1 MVQLL
6 RRNCQFHEFKDED
19 ANEHLDKYLS
29 VTQFIK
35 QNGISQDIINLNLF
49 LFSLTH
55 EAESWFYT
63 LKTHSIHTWE
73 EMVSKFLSKYYP
85 YSRALQLRRDI
96 LNFRQLTSELVFQAW
111 ERFKSCLRKC
121 SDHRILLLDQIQ
133 TFYYGITMI
142 DRDKIMVAAGGNI
155 TRKTPQEAYDL
166 IENMTQHHFQSESD
180 EDEHSEVL
188 QVQKSINP
196 LSGSP
201 TPFPDPV
208 VESLSPSFNP
218 CGDSDLLLE
227 ETDAFLSLDDSIPPG
242 IDNDIYDSEGDILF
256 LEGLLN
262 DEILSDL
269 PPLELNNDPEGDIL
283 FLENLLKDE
292 PLEAN
297 KSGINP
303 LIREPTDTFLMG
315 DTKTKFN
322 PHEDIDD
329 LVPIPR
335 VSEKP
340 LDSLDCISKTFEMT
354 ITDPLFDFD
363 FKFTLNSDNPI
374 FGIHNEESDEIR
386 MKELSQ
392 QQFTRVRYGFLNR
405 LFSWFAVVVV
415 SAGYR
420 TVCLLALIVVRLS
433 GCHDGSGNGLTK
445 TFMITHLRDR
455 HCKGDAQVIT
465 KQTLATNLAVF
476 DEAEVTFKR
485 MGLWLCGVC
494 FKTHT
499 LRSKCRHSNFDFI
512 PPPDCGDG
520 IVRFVLYDFTK
531 PSAPSSSDPL
541 DHVDGLGQDMYGGF
555 TLTLLD
561 RLLSKGLRNVKSIPP
576 KSRLGFSR
584 VLKGALD
591 KCKSAT
597 KRQRQEECIASGIRS
612 WGMPGG
618 CLQLLRETLAEP
630 ALSLS
635 DTLEED
641 LESNERNIK
650 KCKRK
655 ICDGHYTAAIRVL
668 SSSGIAPYTDATLD
682 DLKAKH
688 PFKPAPSLPHIPT
701 DHHQL
706 LAPSGLVLDMIK
718 SFPRGTSCGRD
729 GLRAQ
734 HLMDCL
740 SGAAVA
746 ISDELIASITQVV
759 NLFLDGKCPKM
770 LGEYIAS
777 APLTPLVKPGGGIR
791 PIAVGTVWRRLVS
804 KVCATMIGHS
814 LDTYLNDLQF
824 GVGVSGG
831 GEAILHAVNRLIED
845 RSDDIGLSMLLVDFK
860 NAFNLVD
867 REAMLQEV
875 RIRCPAI
882 SRWVEFCYSKPA
894 RLYYGEHTLWSHQ
907 GVQQGDPLGPLLFA
921 LVLHLDDGTIV
932 GDTLVVGKV
941 LELIM
946 EDGPRRGLH
955 LNVDKTEVFWP
966 REDPRSRLVG
976 VFPPSIARPLH
987 GVKLLGGPVSV
998 DFDFNSGLV
1007 LKRVSKSIELMDV
1020 IAKLN
1025 DPQCELLLLRAC
1037 AGISKLYFAMRTCSP
1052 QVFGRAQH
1060 SFDTALRSSLE
1071 RIVTGF
1077 GPGFGDWQW
1086 RLATLPFSYGGLG
1099 VYSAGDVLN
1108 YAFLASRLQSASLQ
1122 TKLLRHSDIV
1132 SSGLAFDN
1140 ALNAFNVKMEIDL
1153 LSNPSE
1159 IAAPK
1164 LMKKLADIYFTSVTQ
1179 IAESIFSLSTRQ
1191 MALWRSQMEDHTSD
1205 WLRAVPISGLG
1216 QTMNSRTY
1224 RCVLCYRLGVPLFSV
1239 TKPCSACSKVFV
1251 GDIYGDHAV
1260 SCAGIVGIKHRHN
1273 VVRDTLVDICYRSGI
1288 SSGKEVDIG
1297 LGGGSDKSLRPA
1309 DVLLYS
1315 WDVGRDVCVDLT
1327 GSSPLTQTGMADFV
1341 SGRAVNEAAQRKRVK
1356 YEAKCADI
1364 GYSFLPFSF
1373 SSFGELEK
1381 DAVTLLKRI
1390 RKFSMT

>member
-1 MVQLL
+1 MKP
-6 RRNCQFHEFKDED
+6 CS
-19 ANEHLDKYLS
+19 AC
-29 VTQFIK
+29 
-35 QNGISQDIINLNLF
+35 
-49 LFSLTH
+49 
-55 EAESWFYT
+55 
-63 LKTHSIHTWE
+63 
-73 EMVSKFLSKYYP
+73 SK
-85 YSRALQLRRDI
+85 
-96 LNFRQLTSELVFQAW
+96 V
-111 ERFKSCLRKC
+111 
-121 SDHRILLLDQIQ
+121 
-133 TFYYGITMI
+133 
-142 DRDKIMVAAGGNI
+142 
-155 TRKTPQEAYDL
+155 
-166 IENMTQHHFQSESD
+166 
-180 EDEHSEVL
+180 
-188 QVQKSINP
+188 
-196 LSGSP
+196 
-201 TPFPDPV
+201 
-208 VESLSPSFNP
+208 
-218 CGDSDLLLE
+218 
-227 ETDAFLSLDDSIPPG
+227 
-242 IDNDIYDSEGDILF
+242 
-256 LEGLLN
+256 
-262 DEILSDL
+262 
-269 PPLELNNDPEGDIL
+269 
-283 FLENLLKDE
+283 
-292 PLEAN
+292 
-297 KSGINP
+297 
-303 LIREPTDTFLMG
+303 
-315 DTKTKFN
+315 
-322 PHEDIDD
+322 
-329 LVPIPR
+329 
-335 VSEKP
+335 
-340 LDSLDCISKTFEMT
+340 
-354 ITDPLFDFD
+354 
-363 FKFTLNSDNPI
+363 
-374 FGIHNEESDEIR
+374 
-386 MKELSQ
+386 
-392 QQFTRVRYGFLNR
+392 FTRVFIGIKHRRNVVRDTVVEICFRSGISVGKEVDIDLGGGSGKPLRPTDMLLYSWDGGLDVIKEGCSGLTKADLKFLR
-405 LFSWFAVVVV
+405 KQDIGA
-415 SAGYR
+415 
-420 TVCLLALIVVRLS
+420 RLS
-433 GCHDGSGNGLTK
+433 GCHD
-445 TFMITHLRDR
+445 
-455 HCKGDAQVIT
+455 
-465 KQTLATNLAVF
+465 VF

-499 LRSKCRHSNFDFI
+499 LRSKCRHSSSDFI

-561 RLLSKGLRNVKSIPP
+561 RLLSKGLRTVKSIPP

-591 KCKSAT
+591 KVICTPDDISCWVSLLVLPLCLLKTFSPRSNLECKSAT

-921 LVLHLDDGTIV
+921 LVLHPLICKIKDSFSLSLHAWYLDDGTIV

-1239 TKPCSACSKVFV
+1239 TKPCSACSRVFV

-1341 SGRAVNEAAQRKRVK
+1341 PGRAVNEAAQRKRVK

-1364 GYSFLPFSF
+1364 GYGFLPFSF

-1390 RKFSMT
+1390 RKFSMTQDIGTRAAVHIFNRISFSIAKGVGAQIVSRLPSNLL